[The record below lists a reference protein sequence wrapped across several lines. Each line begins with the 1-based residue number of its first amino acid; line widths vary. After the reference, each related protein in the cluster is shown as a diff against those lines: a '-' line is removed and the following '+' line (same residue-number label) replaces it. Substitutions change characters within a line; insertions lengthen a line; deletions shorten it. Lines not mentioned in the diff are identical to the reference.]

1 MIIKDYDGTIH
12 TSKVAEPA
20 TISSIQI
27 LNRLREIKAARC
39 HMKKVREDIWRTN
52 PTIPKATVPESINDV
67 ASTEQMGFNKEG
79 ENIRATMMGQSGR
92 ETPRAV

>member
-1 MIIKDYDGTIH
+1 
-12 TSKVAEPA
+12 
-20 TISSIQI
+20 
-27 LNRLREIKAARC
+27 
-39 HMKKVREDIWRTN
+39 MKKVREDIWRSRFTETERTN
-52 PTIPKATVPESINDV
+52 PTIPQATVPESINDV